1 MNIIK
6 EDKKIEIFDELD
18 YANLTVD
25 EINGLETKL
34 IELIEKNKNIF
45 WETINNKIVE
55 LLNLVSAGEKSGLLT
70 DEEMWNFINSKLN
83 DGKRQDRKV
92 RTYHNEKK

>member
-18 YANLTVD
+18 YANLTGD
-25 EINGLETKL
+25 EINDLETKL
-34 IELIEKNKNIF
+34 VKLIEKDKNIF
-45 WETINNKIVE
+45 CETINNKIVE
-55 LLNLVSAGEKSGLLT
+55 LLNLVSDGEKSGLLT
-70 DEEMWNFINSKLN
+70 DEEIWNFINSKLN
-83 DGKRQDRKV
+83 ESKKQDKKV